1 MRRASPWPPR
11 IWTCR
16 DNDMRKFI
24 SFLVLLSLTACGG
37 GGSTSAP
44 QPTGCSN
51 NEQKQFVL
59 EALYAWYLWN
69 DLLPANINIANYATP
84 EELVFRVTT
93 ELGPQDANDN
103 PIDLWSSLGS
113 AVADQ
118 QFFGEGK
125 YEGFGFSY
133 RPESANLDDMWFT
146 RVFSGSPADQAGF
159 ARGQRVLSLNGT
171 PVATIVANQGIGAV
185 LDSATVTFEVQRPDA
200 TTFTATVTKAIVTI
214 DPVPQFRLIDVGQGV
229 PPAGFFELAQFI
241 STADPEFGTI
251 FSQFAAAGVTDVVI
265 DMRYNG
271 GGLVRT
277 AELLGDYLG
286 SLAYAGEVFSQT
298 EFNAD
303 RAPANNTV
311 SLFSQQANA
320 LNLSRLVVVAS
331 DGTAS
336 ASELV
341 INSMAPYVDVTI
353 VGDNTYGKPVGQVGF
368 EFCEKILRPTS
379 FRTTNALGQGDYF
392 GGLPVDCAVPDDL
405 AFAVGADDDPNLQA
419 ALSVLTTGACPVAS
433 LTGGQFKPQGE
444 MRAPRQ
450 PHTGRLERDL
460 GNAY

>member
-1 MRRASPWPPR
+1 
-11 IWTCR
+11 
-16 DNDMRKFI
+16 MRKLI
-24 SFLVLLSLTACGG
+24 GLIVLSSLAACGG
-37 GGSTSAP
+37 DGSTSAP
-44 QPTGCSN
+44 QPISCSN
-51 NEQKQFVL
+51 TEQKEFVL

-69 DLLPANINIANYATP
+69 DLLPANINTANYATP
-84 EELVFRVTT
+84 EELVSRVTT
-93 ELGPQDANDN
+93 EFGPQDVDGN

-133 RPESANLDDMWFT
+133 RAESPNLDDMWFT

-171 PVATIVANQGIGAV
+171 PVATIVANLGIGAV
-185 LDSATVTFEVQRPDA
+185 LDNATVTFEVQRPDSS
-200 TTFTATVTKAIVTI
+200 TFTATVTKDIVTI
-214 DPVPQFRLIDVGQGV
+214 DPVPQFRLIDMGQGV
-229 PPAGFFELAQFI
+229 PPVGFFELAQFI

-251 FSQFAAAGVTDVVI
+251 FSQFAANGVTDVVI

-277 AELLGDYLG
+277 AELLGNYLG
-286 SLAYAGEVFSQT
+286 SLANAGQVFSRT

-311 SLFSQQANA
+311 TLFSQQANA
-320 LNLSRLVVVAS
+320 INLSRLVIVAS
-331 DGTAS
+331 EGTAS

-341 INSMAPYVDVTI
+341 INSMSPYVAVTI

-379 FRTTNALGQGDYF
+379 FRTTNALGEGDYF

-419 ALSVLTTGACPVAS
+419 ALSVLTTGGCPVAS
-433 LTGGQFKPQGE
+433 LAGAQLKPQGE
-444 MRAPRQ
+444 PRAQRL